1 MYYRTAANLLIGDR
15 ELPLEADLNADLIY
29 DHEMVGNKVE
39 VSPVANG
46 TFQDLKGKTAIVTGV
61 LTRLGKVVALRVMIG
76 GKKFTGTLK
85 DFYIDRKV
93 LEDTQPQT
101 AISMSIKECMNK
113 YSYQRS
119 YWLPLIDGIEAFC
132 FELASCAPSCEISS
146 HPAGFKVSI
155 PEPQKQ
161 DVTHL
166 IGTVLEHNNFYTL
179 STTIFPFRGNEKF
192 TPRVEIS
199 DHWLR
204 TFEYTLAICT
214 ILMRQKGFKWEKKIR
229 LLKQRRDLTKKV
241 LRPLVADILPKAINA
256 TEEIT
261 GTKKENI
268 YIGGVSI
275 GFSEVRL
282 KPGTVGLNEPPT
294 DRRPYTVISIGTSA
308 LDHDDPKYLQQVV
321 LHECI
326 HLCAANVKCK
336 EPHNELFMKLSDKLG
351 LQEKYRN

>member
-15 ELPLEADLNADLIY
+15 ELPLEADLNTDLIY
-29 DHEMVGNKVE
+29 DHEMVGKKVE

-46 TFQDLKGKTAIVTGV
+46 TFEGNKGKVAVVTGV
-61 LTRLGKVVALRVMIG
+61 LTRLGKVVALRVMVG
-76 GKKFTGTLK
+76 GKKYTGTLK

-101 AISMSIKECMNK
+101 ATSMSIKECMNK
-113 YSYQRS
+113 YASQRS
-119 YWLPLIDGIEAFC
+119 YWLPLIDGVEAFC
-132 FELASCAPSCEISS
+132 FELATCAPACDISS
-146 HPAGFKVSI
+146 HPAGFKVLI
-155 PEPQKQ
+155 PEPQRQ

-179 STTIFPFRGNEKF
+179 NTTIFPFRGNKKF
-192 TPRVEIS
+192 TPRFEIS

-204 TFEYTLAICT
+204 TFEYTIEICT
-214 ILMRQKGFKWEKKIR
+214 KLMRQKGFKWEKKIK
-229 LLKQRRDLTKKV
+229 LLKQRRDLTIKV
-241 LRPLVADILPKAINA
+241 LQPLVADLLPKTLAA

-261 GTKKENI
+261 GTKKDNI

-308 LDHDDPKYLQQVV
+308 LSHDDPQYLQQVV

-326 HLCAANVKCK
+326 HLCAANVQCR
-336 EPHNELFMKLSDKLG
+336 EPHNDLFMKLSEKLG
-351 LQEKYRN
+351 LKEKYRN